1 MIFAYNKEQVGD
13 VLMVI
18 LEDTKDIKR
27 LVDRKGHVARIIAD
41 ETGKTLAWNI
51 FDVSDLIDIRGK
63 GQVFPNQEQIACL
76 KQEFAKEGFEESLTG
91 TDYPVFVVGEITE
104 MVAHP
109 DSDHLNICQVAI
121 GEDKT
126 VQIVAG
132 APNAAI
138 GLKTIVALPGAM
150 MPSGSL
156 IFPGKLRGQDSY
168 GMMCSP
174 RELALPNAPQK
185 RGIIELDDNAIVGEA
200 FNPEKHWQA

>member
-27 LVDRKGHVARIIAD
+27 SVERRGHIARITAD

-51 FDVSDLIDIRGK
+51 FDVSQLLTIEGN
-63 GQVFPNQEQIACL
+63 GQVFPSQEDLDLLNQEL
-76 KQEFAKEGFEESLTG
+76 AKEGFEEKLTG
-91 TDYPVFVVGEITE
+91 TAFPVFVVGQITE

-121 GEDKT
+121 GADKT

-132 APNAAI
+132 APNAALD
-138 GLKTIVALPGAM
+138 LKTIVALPGAM

-185 RGIIELDDNAIVGEA
+185 RGIIELADSAVVGEA
-200 FNPEKHWQA
+200 FDTEKHWQA